1 MISQQYRHGKRR
13 MLGTSLYI
21 IDSLYI
27 YSTIFII
34 YNQNY
39 CMQGLFLF
47 YLLHSGTC
55 GYPSDNRPLNYIL
68 KFSLLNLLI

>member
-13 MLGTSLYI
+13 LLGTSLFIY

-34 YNQNY
+34 YNLVTYYTRGHVGIQVI
-39 CMQGLFLF
+39 
-47 YLLHSGTC
+47 
-55 GYPSDNRPLNYIL
+55 PAP
-68 KFSLLNLLI
+68 